1 MLCCY
6 AISATCLAL
15 GYALGDWRLVAGGVA
30 GLGVERAR
38 PGARPAALLV
48 HAGLAVALA
57 ARISGLTPTVAVDS
71 TNLPPPPPRP
81 KPSTHVIGSA
91 LGLDD
96 DAAVG
101 WPADLV
107 DFDEAQIR
115 ERHPALAADVDA
127 ARAHE
132 KETPGSFC
140 YTIDSE
146 LSCIPRTYLLGAPKA
161 GTSDLWRLITS
172 HPSAAAAQRKETRFF
187 TRGEFGAPREG
198 YVDAHTRLDEFSRSH
213 RDVSRRIQ
221 AGEALTVLDGGPHTL
236 WWSTQRHD
244 GVDSRMVPVPQLL
257 NFLVPEAKLIVSL
270 AEPSR
275 RTYSD
280 YWFLTAD
287 GVAGRP
293 IKGKQQPLQSADDF
307 HSKILKDVKALELC
321 FDAFERQQ
329 NVNPR
334 YEWSLDAV
342 QSCVYDRMHFGKNGR
357 GRLGASVYAA
367 YIGRWLDAYPR
378 SQLLV
383 LRLEDRQDDA
393 GLREELEGSMLSWIS
408 TRAWPGP

>member
-1 MLCCY
+1 
-6 AISATCLAL
+6 
-15 GYALGDWRLVAGGVA
+15 
-30 GLGVERAR
+30 
-38 PGARPAALLV
+38 
-48 HAGLAVALA
+48 
-57 ARISGLTPTVAVDS
+57 
-71 TNLPPPPPRP
+71 
-81 KPSTHVIGSA
+81 
-91 LGLDD
+91 
-96 DAAVG
+96 AAVG

-132 KETPGSFC
+132 KATPGSFC
-140 YTIDSE
+140 YTLDSE
-146 LSCIPRTYLLGAPKA
+146 LSCVPRAYLLGAPKA

-172 HPSAAAAQRKETRFF
+172 HPSAAAARRKETRFF

-198 YVDAHTRLDEFSRSH
+198 YIDAHTRLDEFSRSH
-213 RDVSRRIQ
+213 RDVARRVQ

-321 FDAFERQQ
+321 
-329 NVNPR
+329 
-334 YEWSLDAV
+334 
-342 QSCVYDRMHFGKNGR
+342 
-357 GRLGASVYAA
+357 
-367 YIGRWLDAYPR
+367 
-378 SQLLV
+378 
-383 LRLEDRQDDA
+383 
-393 GLREELEGSMLSWIS
+393 
-408 TRAWPGP
+408 